1 LKYGIRLLARG
12 VDRLAILA
20 LLALGACAP
29 GQTQPATGAST
40 SSPNEISIAVVGP
53 VTGDLADFGVQ
64 MREAAKLA
72 GADINAAGGVLGKS
86 VRLVIEDDQ
95 CDPGHASAVA
105 REVVKQMPVAVIGHF
120 CSGVSIPASRIYFE
134 NGILQI
140 TPASSNPRFTDEAAA
155 KGWATVFRTCAR
167 DDQQGVVAADYL
179 VGHYDKD
186 RIALL
191 QDDSGYA
198 QVIEP
203 VLLKALAARGST
215 PVFQAQIHPGLSSY
229 QRVIDEL
236 IKARPDAIYFMGYH
250 PEAALLVKESRASG
264 VQAAFMG
271 PDSLMT
277 TDFAQ
282 QAGAAAEGVMFT
294 SNHSALLIP
303 QPANLIA
310 QLRVAGVN
318 PERGG
323 ADYAVFT
330 YAAFQEF
337 AMAAQRAETFD
348 AQALAKALRAGSFD
362 TVMGSVTFD
371 EKGDLRQQV
380 FSWYRFRAG
389 NFELV
394 P

>member
-1 LKYGIRLLARG
+1 MQYGIRPLARA

-29 GQTQPATGAST
+29 GQTQPAADASA
-40 SSPNEISIAVVGP
+40 SSPNEITIAVAGP
-53 VTGDLADFGVQ
+53 VTGDLAEFGVQ

-72 GADINAAGGVLGKS
+72 VADINADGGVLGKL
-86 VRLVIEDDQ
+86 VRLVIEDDE
-95 CDPGHASAVA
+95 CDPSRAVAVA
-105 REVVKQMPVAVIGHF
+105 REIVAQKPVAVIGHF

-134 NGILQI
+134 NHILQI
-140 TPASSNPRFTDEAAA
+140 TPASSNPRLTDEAAA
-155 KGWATVFRTCAR
+155 KGWMTVFRTCAR
-167 DDQQGVVAADYL
+167 DDRQGIVAADYL

-198 QVIEP
+198 RVIEP
-203 VLLKALAARGST
+203 VLLKALAAHGST
-215 PVFQAQIHPGLSSY
+215 PVFQAEIHPGLSSY

-250 PEAALLVKESRASG
+250 PEAALLVKEARASG
-264 VQAAFMG
+264 LQAAFLG
-271 PDSLMT
+271 SDSLMT
-277 TDFAQ
+277 IEFAQ
-282 QAGAAAEGVMFT
+282 QAGAAADGVMFT
-294 SNHSALLIP
+294 ANHSAMQIP
-303 QPANLIA
+303 EAEDLVA
-310 QLRVAGVN
+310 RLRVAGVN

-337 AMAAQRAETFD
+337 ALAAQRAGSFKAE
-348 AQALAKALRAGSFD
+348 ALAKALRSGSFE

-389 NFELV
+389 TYELV